1 MDSLK
6 VGNEFTL
13 PLEQELRARLAWFIK
28 LRWLAA
34 SGVVAATWAAQGIFR
49 LEVPGRALY
58 GIGLT
63 VFLYNALYSLFYAK
77 RAAKASKSNVVLF
90 SRFAHLQIWVDWLAL
105 ICLVHYSG
113 GIESPVIFYFTFHII
128 LASLL
133 LSRRA
138 CYLHTTFA
146 VFLLIAVAVLEYHHI
161 LPHIAIQGFSSQTL
175 SYDAL
180 SLFGVLFFFVSM
192 LYISAFLATSVTI
205 RLREREKELSIS
217 KRSLEEACR
226 DLKELDKAKTEQL
239 IQTRKLAFIGH
250 FASGVAHEINNP
262 LGGILN
268 CTRMLLSS
276 PAIKGEKRQYL
287 ELILKGLIRIENIV
301 RRLLIFSHQRT
312 FEPQL
317 TDVHAVLQ
325 EALTFTEYRI
335 REQGVEVEKVFSS
348 PLPQIIAEPSQLQQV
363 FMNIVKNA
371 LDAMS
376 YGGELRIET
385 EKRDGNILIA
395 FADTGGGIK
404 KEDISRIFD
413 PFFTTKEVG
422 EGIGL
427 GLSVSYGI
435 IQQHEGSIRV
445 ESREGEGTTITLL
458 LPIRT
463 DLPDGAEN
471 YEKEEDINR

>member
-6 VGNEFTL
+6 VGDGFTL

-34 SGVVAATWAAQGIFR
+34 SGVLAATWAAQGIFR

-63 VFLYNALYSLFYAK
+63 IFLYNGLFALFYAK
-77 RAAKASKSNVVLF
+77 KVAKAPLRGSRVLF
-90 SRFAHLQIWVDWLAL
+90 NRFAHLQVAVDWLAL
-105 ICLVHYSG
+105 ICSVHYSG
-113 GIESPVIFYFTFHII
+113 GIESPII
-128 LASLL
+128 LYFIFHVILDSILL
-133 LSRRA
+133 PRRT
-138 CYLHTTFA
+138 CYLYTTFA
-146 VFLLIAVAVLEYHHI
+146 AFLLIVVAMLEYHQI
-161 LPHIAIQGFSSQTL
+161 LPHVDIRGFSSQTF

-180 SLFGVLFFFVSM
+180 SLFGYLFFFVSM
-192 LYISAFLATSVTI
+192 LYISTFLATSVTVQ
-205 RLREREKELSIS
+205 LREREKELSIS
-217 KRSLEEACR
+217 KRSLEEAYR

-276 PAIKGEKRQYL
+276 PSIKGEKRQYL
-287 ELILKGLIRIENIV
+287 ELTLKGLIRIEDIV
-301 RRLLIFSHQRT
+301 RRLLIFSHQHK
-312 FEPQL
+312 FEPKL
-317 TDVHAVLQ
+317 TDIQAVLQ
-325 EALTFTEYRI
+325 EALAFIEYRA
-335 REQGVEVEKVFSS
+335 REHGVAVEKAFSS
-348 PLPQIIAEPSQLQQV
+348 PLPQIIADPSQLQQV
-363 FMNIVKNA
+363 FMNIIKNA

-376 YGGELRIET
+376 HGGELRIET
-385 EKRDGNILIA
+385 GKRGDSIFIV
-395 FADTGGGIK
+395 FADTGRGIK
-404 KEDISRIFD
+404 KEDVGRIFD

-435 IQQHEGSIRV
+435 IHHHDGSIRA
-445 ESREGEGTTITLL
+445 ESNEGEGTTVTIL

-463 DLPDGAEN
+463 DFPDGGEAN
-471 YEKEEDINR
+471 EEDIDS